1 MYHLYIH
8 SSIGICDYSS
18 NIKIVDQLYAM
29 WFIFI
34 ALEILLR
41 KTKRKS
47 LFLGK
52 YYATKHLPNEG
63 ACLVFPLVG
72 SLAAQPLNDLVTQLA
87 RSMAGH
93 LPGCGFESLP
103 ESLSFFSLLHV
114 FIFHLFNN
122 GFDKV
127 KV

>member
-1 MYHLYIH
+1 M
-8 SSIGICDYSS
+8 C
-18 NIKIVDQLYAM
+18 
-29 WFIFI
+29 FIFI

-47 LFLGK
+47 LSLGK
-52 YYATKHLPNEG
+52 YCAIKQLPNEG
-63 ACLVFPLVG
+63 ACLVFALAG
-72 SLAAQPLNDLVTQLA
+72 SLAAQLLNDLVAQLA

-93 LPGCGFESLP
+93 FSGCSFESLP
-103 ESLSFFSLLHV
+103 DSLSFFSLLHI